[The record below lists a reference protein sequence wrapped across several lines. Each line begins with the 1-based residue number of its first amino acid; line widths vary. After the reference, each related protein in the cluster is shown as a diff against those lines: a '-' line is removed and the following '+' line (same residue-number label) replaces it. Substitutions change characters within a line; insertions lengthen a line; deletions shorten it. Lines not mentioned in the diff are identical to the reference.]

1 MDTATVILTK
11 VLLHLVYP
19 LGAALILGAIALVL
33 TFSRWP
39 HMGQT
44 LLGLTLLCLWIASTP
59 IFANWLNFRLESQF
73 PPQSVETLPQSDVV
87 IVLGGVLGQP
97 IPPRVAADLSGSADR
112 IIHALRIYRSGKAR
126 FILISAGGYVPWQ
139 WAGIPEAQLIA
150 DLLLELG
157 VPRSVLILEAESR
170 TTRENAVNTAAIFKE
185 HGWRRGHLVTSGSHM
200 PRALATFQ
208 KVGVDV
214 IPASTDIHAGPP
226 QGIILLGL
234 IPSAK
239 SLALTTSAIKEIV
252 GLCVYRYRGW
262 I

>member
-1 MDTATVILTK
+1 MDTATVIPTK
-11 VLLHLVYP
+11 ALLYLVYP

-33 TFSRWP
+33 TFSRWRL
-39 HMGQT
+39 MGQM

-59 IFANWLNFRLESQF
+59 VFANWLNFRLESQF

-97 IPPRVAADLSGSADR
+97 IPPRIAADLSGSADR

-126 FILISAGGYVPWQ
+126 FIVISGGHLPWQ
-139 WAGIPEAQLIA
+139 WADLPEAQLIA

-157 VPRSVLILEAESR
+157 APRSVLVLEAESR
-170 TTRENAVNTAAIFKE
+170 TTRENAVNTAAIFEE

-208 KVGVDV
+208 KVGLDV
-214 IPASTDIHAGPP
+214 IPASTDIHAGTP
-226 QGIILLGL
+226 QGVSLLGL
-234 IPSAK
+234 IPNAK
-239 SLALTTSAIKEIV
+239 SLASTTSAIKEIV